1 MPTGGGKSLCYQIP
15 AIALEGLTIVVSPLI
30 SLMKD
35 QIDFLYKSN
44 YPAGVINSKVSYSE
58 QRFIMDQVAAKEI
71 NLLYIAPE
79 RFRSETFFN
88 WVKGQNVQLFAVDEA
103 HCVSIW
109 GHNFRMEYSRLGD
122 IISEI
127 GNPTLLA
134 LTATATKEVQ
144 KDIVKTLKMKNPKV
158 FVNGFNRTNLIYGVI
173 NTRSVKDKNKKL
185 LEFVNK
191 FKGSGIVYTSSIKD
205 CESIFNYLRTN
216 SQKKFSRYHGSLS
229 NTERSNI
236 QDDFTNNKIDVLIAT
251 NAFGMGIDKKDIR
264 FVIHY
269 SIPSSIESYY
279 QETGRAGRDGK
290 ESYCLLLGNSKDI
303 GLQSFFIRTKN
314 PLFEA
319 LFEIFN
325 NIKNYSVKK
334 NLYIDDYSAIKNISK
349 YNDFEID
356 SILKQLQHLGVID
369 FEYNND
375 SEFQIEILDT
385 KSKEPIN

>member
-15 AIALEGLTIVVSPLI
+15 AIALDGLTIVVSPLI

-35 QIDFLYKSN
+35 QIDFLYKIN

-58 QRFIMDQVAAKEI
+58 QRFIMEQVAAKEI
-71 NLLYIAPE
+71 KLLYVAPE

-88 WVKGQNVQLFAVDEA
+88 WVKGQNVKLFAVDEA

-144 KDIVKTLKMKNPKV
+144 KDIVKTLKMKSPKV

-216 SQKKFSRYHGSLS
+216 SKKKFSRYHGSLL
-229 NTERSNI
+229 NTERSSI
-236 QDDFTNNKIDVLIAT
+236 QDSFTNDKIDVLIAT

-269 SIPSSIESYY
+269 SIPSSIIKRRDVQDVTVKRVIVYY
-279 QETGRAGRDGK
+279 
-290 ESYCLLLGNSKDI
+290 
-303 GLQSFFIRTKN
+303 
-314 PLFEA
+314 
-319 LFEIFN
+319 
-325 NIKNYSVKK
+325 
-334 NLYIDDYSAIKNISK
+334 
-349 YNDFEID
+349 
-356 SILKQLQHLGVID
+356 
-369 FEYNND
+369 
-375 SEFQIEILDT
+375 
-385 KSKEPIN
+385 